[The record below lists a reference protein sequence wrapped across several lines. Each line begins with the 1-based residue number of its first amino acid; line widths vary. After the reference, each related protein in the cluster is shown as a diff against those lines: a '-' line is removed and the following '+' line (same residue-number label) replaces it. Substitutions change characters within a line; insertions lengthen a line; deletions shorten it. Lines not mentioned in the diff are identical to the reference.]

1 MKYPNINA
9 EIARV
14 GMTKT
19 DFAQK
24 IGVSYYTFKSWQ
36 AGKSEIPATKL
47 MKMADIFGCTTDYL
61 LGYRPPTKSA

>member
-9 EIARV
+9 EIARA
-14 GMTKT
+14 GLTKT

-24 IGVSYYTFKSWQ
+24 IGVSYQTFKSWQ

-47 MKMADIFGCTTDYL
+47 VAMTDIFGCTTDYL
-61 LGYRPPTKSA
+61 LDYHAPTKTA